1 MTTIPH
7 PCLEVQASEQSQP
20 SVPPW
25 FAETVLLV
33 EYLRTHGLL
42 DALTHQV
49 HLVRGRF
56 GQYEVLD
63 LSRSPLWLRHQRGAY
78 LASVFRASEAV
89 CGPVH
94 GAL

>member
-1 MTTIPH
+1 M
-7 PCLEVQASEQSQP
+7 QASEQSQP
-20 SVPPW
+20 SVPAW
-25 FAETVLLV
+25 FAETAILA

-63 LSRSPLWLRHQRGAY
+63 LSLAPLRLCHQWGAY
-78 LASVFRASEAV
+78 RARVFRSSKAI
-89 CGPVH
+89 
-94 GAL
+94 

>member
-1 MTTIPH
+1 MTTIPQ
-7 PCLEVQASEQSQP
+7 PCLEVQTSEQTQP

-42 DALTHQV
+42 DALTRQV

-56 GQYEVLD
+56 GQ
-63 LSRSPLWLRHQRGAY
+63 
-78 LASVFRASEAV
+78 
-89 CGPVH
+89 
-94 GAL
+94 

>member
-7 PCLEVQASEQSQP
+7 PCLEVQASEQPQP

-56 GQYEVLD
+56 GQ
-63 LSRSPLWLRHQRGAY
+63 
-78 LASVFRASEAV
+78 
-89 CGPVH
+89 
-94 GAL
+94 